1 MRGSV
6 EESFSIRDAIR
17 EAPVNTR
24 CLVLT
29 SGRAADGPYGIDRL
43 SQFGY
48 DLIEV
53 EPARTRVHRKL
64 RDVVEHRSGRPMD
77 KTLRSVR
84 KAWRSDLVLA
94 FLEKEALSAS
104 WAKRRG
110 MMPYAGRPLV
120 MIACWLADEL
130 QRMSPAQR
138 TAVVTSYSGVDLILV
153 LSRNQVEILVEAGFD
168 AARIEAVSFGYNP
181 DQFPVAAFE
190 DRHGIVS
197 VGADRGRDFST
208 LLQAVEG
215 SDLQLHLY
223 TDEGHLNGGE
233 LPAEVVFHGRVPFG
247 RYQEVLATA
256 SIVAIPTHV
265 MAYPSGQTVALEAA
279 GTGACLVL
287 TDTPAMREYFDDESA
302 VFVSPGDTDG
312 WRRALTEL
320 ASDAEKRRRLGRNAA
335 ALVGAHFTYTD
346 MWSQVDEAIR
356 RRGWAGQ

>member
-17 EAPVNTR
+17 EAPVYTR

-48 DLIEV
+48 DLMEV

-168 AARIEAVSFGYNP
+168 AARIEAVTFGYDP
-181 DQFPVAAFE
+181 GQFPVSNDA
-190 DRHGIVS
+190 RRYGIVS
-197 VGADRGRDFST
+197 VGADRGRDFGT
-208 LLQAVEG
+208 LIAAMNG
-215 SDLQLHLY
+215 SGLSLDLY
-223 TDEGHLNGGE
+223 TGGGHVQRE
-233 LPAEVVFHGRVPFG
+233 TLPPEVKFHGRVPFAEY
-247 RYQEVLATA
+247 RQLMATA
-256 SIVAIPTHV
+256 SVVTIPTHV
-265 MAYPSGQTVALEAA
+265 QAYPTGQTVALEAA

-287 TDTPAMREYFDDESA
+287 TDTPAMREYFTDETA
-302 VFVSPGDTDG
+302 VFVQPGDVEG
-312 WRRALTEL
+312 WRDALTTL
-320 ASDAEKRRRLGRNAA
+320 DADPVRRRQLGRNAA
-335 ALVGAHFTYTD
+335 ALV
-346 MWSQVDEAIR
+346 SER
-356 RRGWAGQ
+356 S